1 MATYR
6 DTPYS
11 SYNYLVDLGV
21 NPPDSILGGFSEV
34 SLPEMSLD
42 VIEYRLGNS
51 KENTSIKLPGLTRY
65 TNLVLKRGLVGSLD
79 LFEWIS
85 QAAAGDSS
93 ARRTV
98 RVILLDEQH
107 NPAMTWIFSQAFPVS
122 YSFSDLQA
130 NTSQVLVERLEL
142 VVGGM
147 RME

>member
-34 SLPEMSLD
+34 SLPEMRLD

-51 KENTSIKLPGLTRY
+51 KENAVVKLPGLTRY
-65 TNLVLKRGLVGSLD
+65 TNLALKRGLVGSLD

-93 ARRTV
+93 AQRTV

-107 NPAMTWIFSQAFPVS
+107 NPAMTWVFSQAFPVS